1 MELVFFRRGSPVGG
15 VGAEG
20 WPRSLGCVRGFVLMN
35 HSPTSPSTYDK
46 ILSLTGSQY
55 RKYVARGAAGRG
67 PRAGG
72 PEEKCHD
79 TSGKAG
85 RRRRRRAV
93 RVCDAR
99 CAPCG

>member
-20 WPRSLGCVRGFVLMN
+20 WPRSLGSVREFVLMN

-46 ILSLTGSQY
+46 ILPSTGSQS
-55 RKYVARGAAGRG
+55 RKYVARGAAGA

-79 TSGKAG
+79 TSGSWAPTEATGGAG
-85 RRRRRRAV
+85 V
-93 RVCDAR
+93 
-99 CAPCG
+99 